1 MHDFKHF
8 YWIGHDVIFGSRS
21 RSALEY
27 WFSNSFTA
35 FCFLWIF
42 WYWWPAGRVCISR
55 GFKGPRETPRSK
67 PNIFTGLLFTRV
79 GREMQASDWGKPQ
92 VEDKLVFMIT
102 CTVLWRLESSVVV
115 EFSLPVSFQVDLSW
129 PAVAEKCVS
138 GDGHSYRHLFRPVK
152 LSRDLDTAQGLLM
165 NSFYWSVDKTAV
177 NYRRAGV

>member
-1 MHDFKHF
+1 MISGDFKHF

-35 FCFLWIF
+35 FCFLWLF

-115 EFSLPVSFQVDLSW
+115 EFPFKSICLGQLCLRNAFQAMVILTGTFSERW
-129 PAVAEKCVS
+129 NFP
-138 GDGHSYRHLFRPVK
+138 GIWTQQ
-152 LSRDLDTAQGLLM
+152 RD
-165 NSFYWSVDKTAV
+165 F
-177 NYRRAGV
+177 